1 MFHVKSDSRVF
12 RMPSSRQHA
21 QRVTPLDRHE
31 TLVALRSAHHVLAE
45 LVNPNTR
52 ARPSDIFYQATE
64 AEVRLRKLIAQIDE
78 PAPPCMIESATV
90 DTNNCCLRCGAADG
104 EDCRSNLMPVYAARE
119 AE

>member
-1 MFHVKSDSRVF
+1 
-12 RMPSSRQHA
+12 MPSSRQHA

-45 LVNPNTR
+45 LVNPNTK

-78 PAPPCMIESATV
+78 PSPPCVHDELPQV
-90 DTNNCCLRCGAADG
+90 AADG
-104 EDCRSNLMPVYAARE
+104 SCLKCGAKEDGDCRDDMMPVYAARE